1 MSLKSLEVINISQIL
16 IPNLDFSPNLQTY
29 IFNFL
34 QNLNAL

>member
-1 MSLKSLEVINISQIL
+1 MSLRSLETINISQIL
-16 IPNLDFSPNLQTY
+16 IPNLDFSPNFQTY